1 MQHTS
6 KQFEY
11 EMDTLRERV
20 LEMGALSSSQL
31 SRIYSA
37 LSSAA
42 ITLAEEIAE
51 TERSINEAH
60 SEIDAL
66 CTRIVAKRQPA
77 AADLRYVLATIHVIG
92 DIERI
97 GDETKK
103 ILSKLADPVIRD
115 VLTKIPEVISMAALT
130 NDMMRRAMAAL
141 ARQDALSALDTLRM
155 DTKVDAD
162 YSAAIE
168 RLTRLVANNVELANP
183 FIECAFIARS
193 LERCGDHVKN
203 VAEEVVSIVR
213 GEDVRHRHGDAI
225 Q

>member
-6 KQFEY
+6 KQFEQ
-11 EMDTLRERV
+11 EMDTLRDRV
-20 LEMGALSSSQL
+20 LEMGSLSSSQL
-31 SRIYSA
+31 ERIYSA
-37 LSSAA
+37 LTTSA
-42 ITLAEEIAE
+42 LALGTEVIE
-51 TERSINEAH
+51 TEKAINEAH
-60 SEIDAL
+60 TEIDAL

-77 AADLRYVLATIHVIG
+77 AADLRYVLATIHIIG
-92 DIERI
+92 DVERI

-103 ILSKLADPVIRD
+103 ILAKLTDPMIRD
-115 VLTKIPEVISMAALT
+115 VLGRVPEVASMSALT

-141 ARQDALSALDTLRM
+141 GRQDVISALDTLRM
-155 DTKVDAD
+155 DSKVDAD

-168 RLTRLVANNVELANP
+168 RLTRMVAVQSELAEP

-213 GEDVRHRHGDAI
+213 GEDVRHRYDDKI
-225 Q
+225 